1 MKPSKEK
8 THDLLDFAK
17 ANKNFWL
24 LSAVLL
30 IFFAIL
36 IFLTPYLH
44 DDWPWGSQIG
54 DERIESWFEGYN
66 GRYSGNLLVL
76 LLTRSEFVQV
86 ITVSLSL
93 LTFCFVPLLLLKKK
107 AVMPLML
114 CAFLLL
120 TMPRELFV
128 QGVIWTSGYSNYF
141 PPMLITLLYFCIVQE
156 YLEDIHPSYSTKKH
170 VIVSALTLVMGFIG
184 SMFME
189 NVTIYNVIA
198 AFAVLV
204 LVFIKH
210 KKVFPIHIS
219 FFVGCIVGAIC
230 MFTNSAYSNVAN
242 DTDFYRSFLSW
253 ENIGVI
259 MEHIDLIFVQLFCK
273 AFPLLILISS
283 ACVIMTAKSIMN
295 TSAQSKAIKVGFGC
309 IVTNAISLLILLAKG
324 LFPNWNIIYGNKIA
338 SIAVITLFALLWC
351 FSVLFMVIF
360 NVKDGVLK
368 TKMLLLILSVP
379 VMVAPLAVVNPLN
392 SRCLT
397 PAYLTLAVFCVV
409 LVDGVFDKLPIVEAA
424 KKIFSVVLLCSVGA
438 LFIVYISIYASV
450 RNYEIMRIEYL
461 EKQIEAGEQNELIC
475 SRLPYATGEYFVYTD
490 KPIDKNW
497 EWRFKCFYKLDTK
510 ASIKFVSVEEFDKWR
525 LEFDSK
531 QQQNSD
537 N

>member
-1 MKPSKEK
+1 MEHSTKKPHNFHSCII
-8 THDLLDFAK
+8 
-17 ANKNFWL
+17 ANKKIIIA
-24 LSAVLL
+24 SAVLL
-30 IFFAIL
+30 AFFVIL
-36 IFLTPYLH
+36 VFLAPYTH

-54 DERIESWFEGYN
+54 EERIESWFEGYN

-76 LLTRSEFVQV
+76 LLTRSEFIQV
-86 ITVSLSL
+86 VTVSLSL
-93 LTFCFVPLLLLKKK
+93 LIFCFIPLLFLKKK
-107 AVMPLML
+107 AVMPILL
-114 CAFLLL
+114 SAFLLL
-120 TMPRELFV
+120 TMPREVFV

-156 YLEDIHPSYSTKKH
+156 YFEDTPPTYSIKKH
-170 VIVSALTLVMGFIG
+170 VALSAAVALMGFIG

-198 AFAVLV
+198 ALAVLV
-204 LVFIKH
+204 FVFVKH
-210 KKVFPIHIS
+210 KKVFPVHVS
-219 FFVGCIVGAIC
+219 FLAGCIVGAVC

-242 DTDFYRSFLSW
+242 DTDFYRSFLSL

-259 MEHIDLIFVQLFCK
+259 MEHFDLIFVQLFCK
-273 AFPLLILISS
+273 AIPLLILVSA
-283 ACVIMTAKSIMN
+283 ACVTMTAKSIMN
-295 TSAQSKAIKVGFGC
+295 SSVKSKGIKIGLGC
-309 IVTNAISLLILLAKG
+309 IVANAISLIVLLAKG
-324 LFPNWNIIYGNKIA
+324 LFPEWNIIYANKNA
-338 SIAVITLFALLWC
+338 SIALITLFALLWC

-392 SRCLT
+392 SRCLA
-397 PAYLTLAVFCVV
+397 PAYLTLAIFCVV
-409 LVDGVFDKLPIVEAA
+409 LVDGVFNELPIIQSA
-424 KKIFSVVLLCSVGA
+424 KKIFSLVLLCSVGA
-438 LFIVYISIYASV
+438 LLMFYISIYASV

-461 EKQIEAGEQNELIC
+461 EKQIEAGEQDELIC

-497 EWRFKCFYKLDTK
+497 EWRFKSFYKLDTK

-525 LEFDSK
+525 LEFDAK
-531 QQQNSD
+531 QQNGG